1 MTTSS
6 IGNLAEDL
14 RSILQSFGSMLEGVY
29 HVDDELAANIADKFA
44 ERLRN
49 DVRTIYAEMTAEISE
64 GLKKPP
70 KKKRNKRK
78 TVEDSMVDDLDHRNI
93 IGAEELPEQDS
104 TLLNLMNDSDPGQLA
119 EQLLSSDK
127 VTDRAGRPSR
137 PTTEQ
142 ANSWDNDNPTMRRIR

>member
-78 TVEDSMVDDLDHRNI
+78 TVEDSMVDDLGHRNI
-93 IGAEELPEQDS
+93 IGAEELPENDS
-104 TLLNLMNDSDPGQLA
+104 TLLNLSNGGDPGQLA
-119 EQLLSSDK
+119 EQLLASDK
-127 VTDRAGRPSR
+127 VTDRSGRPTM
-137 PTTEQ
+137 PT
-142 ANSWDNDNPTMRRIR
+142 NSWDNDNPTMRRIR